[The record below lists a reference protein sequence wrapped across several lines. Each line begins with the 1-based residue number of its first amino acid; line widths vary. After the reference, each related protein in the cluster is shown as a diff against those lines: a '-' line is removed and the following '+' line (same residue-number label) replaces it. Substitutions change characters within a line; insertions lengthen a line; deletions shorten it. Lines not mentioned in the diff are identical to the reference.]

1 MRHPVTG
8 IAAGV
13 PGDHVVGARSRRW
26 AS

>member
-1 MRHPVTG
+1 MRYRVAG

-13 PGDHVVGARSRRW
+13 PGDHIVGARSRRW